1 MRKITKEIIN
11 KSIEDLTKEALL
23 IRQDIAKKLIER
35 KVKPEKNSN
44 TTKILKK
51 RLAVLL
57 TVVRQKEL
65 TKESE

>member
-11 KSIEDLTKEALL
+11 KSIEDLTKEAAS

-44 TTKILKK
+44 TIKILKK

-57 TVVRQKEL
+57 TIVRQKEL

>member
-11 KSIEDLTKEALL
+11 KSIKDLTKEALS

-44 TTKILKK
+44 TIKILKK

-57 TVVRQKEL
+57 TIVRQKEL

>member
-11 KSIEDLTKEALL
+11 KSIEDLTKEAAT

-44 TTKILKK
+44 TIKNLKK

-57 TVVRQKEL
+57 TIVRQKEL
-65 TKESE
+65 TKKSE

>member
-11 KSIEDLTKEALL
+11 KSIEDLTKEALS
-23 IRQDIAKKLIER
+23 IRQDTAKKLIER

-44 TTKILKK
+44 TIKILKK

-57 TVVRQKEL
+57 TIVRQKEL

>member
-11 KSIEDLTKEALL
+11 KSIKDLTKEALS
-23 IRQDIAKKLIER
+23 IRQDTAKKLIER

-44 TTKILKK
+44 TIKILKK

-57 TVVRQKEL
+57 TIVRQKEL

>member
-11 KSIEDLTKEALL
+11 KSIEDLTKEATS
-23 IRQDIAKKLIER
+23 IRQDIAKKRIER

-44 TTKILKK
+44 TIKMLKK

-57 TVVRQKEL
+57 TIVRQKEL

>member
-11 KSIEDLTKEALL
+11 KSIEDLTKEATS

-44 TTKILKK
+44 TIKILKK

-57 TVVRQKEL
+57 TIVRQKEL
-65 TKESE
+65 TKESK

>member
-11 KSIEDLTKEALL
+11 KSIEDLTKEALS

-44 TTKILKK
+44 TIKILKK

-57 TVVRQKEL
+57 TIVRQKEL

>member
-11 KSIEDLTKEALL
+11 KSIEDLTKEAAT

-44 TTKILKK
+44 TIKNLKK
-51 RLAVLL
+51 RLAVLS
-57 TVVRQKEL
+57 TIVRQKEL
-65 TKESE
+65 TIKSE

>member
-11 KSIEDLTKEALL
+11 KSIEDLTKEAAS

-44 TTKILKK
+44 TIKILKK

-57 TVVRQKEL
+57 TIARQKEL